1 MKVARCTQSSTGL
14 VKPRMNQ
21 EGPPSKAK
29 YYLTTDSEAV
39 RRLKVEKHPD
49 KGSQKYLKPCAYK
62 RSEPFFGTVTAC
74 LLHNEPAS

>member
-1 MKVARCTQSSTGL
+1 MKLR
-14 VKPRMNQ
+14 VKL

-29 YYLTTDSEAV
+29 YYLTTDSEPV

-49 KGSQKYLKPCAYK
+49 KGSQKNLKPRAYK
-62 RSEPFFGTVTAC
+62 RSEAFFGMLTAC